1 MNSSDQTI
9 AFVANSLRTIY
20 YTVIPAK
27 AGIQC
32 LLLAGR

>member
-1 MNSSDQTI
+1 MNSSNQTI

-20 YTVIPAK
+20 YTAIPATT
-27 AGIQC
+27 GIQC